1 MRTYDSADPTRIDT
15 SNVTISVVQNPSG
28 PVCLQDLFRVT
39 ISDNF
44 GLGNL
49 VYNATA
55 VDADGDIVRYDM
67 TGDAQAQTYF
77 YIEPFTG
84 NIYLRRSLLDNTV
97 PRFTVSLYGPGHV
110 KMCLI
115 LYANNKGA
123 DQPAHPRSLIST
135 FVVRCLDS
143 MICILAISKVSR
155 L

>member
-67 TGDAQAQTYF
+67 IGDAQAQTYF

-97 PRFTVSLYGPGHV
+97 PRFTVSFYMV
-110 KMCLI
+110 QVM
-115 LYANNKGA
+115 
-123 DQPAHPRSLIST
+123 
-135 FVVRCLDS
+135 
-143 MICILAISKVSR
+143 
-155 L
+155 